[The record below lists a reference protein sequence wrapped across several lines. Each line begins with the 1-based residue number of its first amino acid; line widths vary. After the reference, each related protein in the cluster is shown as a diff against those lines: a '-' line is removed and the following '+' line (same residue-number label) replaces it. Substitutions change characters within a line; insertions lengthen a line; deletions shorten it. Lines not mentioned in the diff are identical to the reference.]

1 MSRRRHASRAV
12 TAAAGIA
19 LVATGGVGLL
29 AQPHADAAGTV
40 QPQTCITILIPIGCS
55 SSSPAPTSSTSATSS
70 SSATST
76 PTGASSTPSDPASV
90 SVNSQPTLYT
100 VAASPQASQAVA
112 NGPTPGPNLK
122 VSQVVVRKAR
132 GKLDVLATVTNT
144 GTVLMQNVPISVS
157 ATGSGTQHWTITLN
171 PGEHLSFHTRWPFR
185 ANPSVKKVVVTIDP
199 QGLFAETNKSDD
211 RVSRTKR
218 FR

>member
-19 LVATGGVGLL
+19 LVAAGGFGLL
-29 AQPHADAAGTV
+29 AQPHADAAGAVT
-40 QPQTCITILIPIGCS
+40 PATCITILIPIGCS
-55 SSSPAPTSSTSATSS
+55 SSSAAPSPTTSTTSSPSATATSS
-70 SSATST
+70 SSA
-76 PTGASSTPSDPASV
+76 PSDPASV
-90 SVNSQPTLYT
+90 SVNSQPSQYTLP
-100 VAASPQASQAVA
+100 ASPQANQTTVS
-112 NGPTPGPNLK
+112 GPVPGPNLA
-122 VSQVVVRKAR
+122 VSHVVIRKAK

-144 GTVLMQNVPISVS
+144 GTVLLQNVPISVS
-157 ATGSGTQHWTITLN
+157 ASGSGTQRWTITLN

-185 ANPSVKKVVVTIDP
+185 AAPQVKKVVVTIDP
-199 QGLFAETNKSDD
+199 QHLIAETNLADN